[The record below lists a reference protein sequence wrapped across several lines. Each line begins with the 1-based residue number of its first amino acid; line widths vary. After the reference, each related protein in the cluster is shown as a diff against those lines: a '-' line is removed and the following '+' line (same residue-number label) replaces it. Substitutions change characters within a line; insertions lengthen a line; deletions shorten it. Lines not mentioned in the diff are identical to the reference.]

1 MRIREMQRQKERI
14 ERENVGRC
22 ESLGVGVVVGVCGWV
37 LLVCI

>member
-1 MRIREMQRQKERI
+1 MREREGEKEEEN